1 VNLVRL
7 LALTVLTHTAF
18 GAARLTGSLYA
29 LSNKASAFTV
39 GVMMALFALVPM
51 LLAVRAGRWLDAV
64 GPRKPMLLG
73 TGLMC
78 AGVVLPALFP
88 YAVADL
94 APLLVAAALIGTGF
108 LYLQMTLQHL
118 VGEQAAP
125 DHRAEAFS
133 YLALGFSTSGLI
145 APVASGILIDAVGH
159 RATFAVFFVVMLV
172 ALALLLSQRHLLA
185 DRHGEV
191 TVANE
196 RELFDLFRHREVR
209 DVLIASGLISM
220 SWDLQTF
227 MVPVYG
233 TRIGLSA
240 SEIGLVLG
248 SFAAATFAIRLA
260 MPALSRSFREWQVL
274 TFTLLTGA
282 FAFALIP
289 FFSTLLPLM
298 ACAFLLGLGLG
309 AAQPNVMSLIHSRTP
324 AGRVGEALGL
334 RTTLMNG
341 SHVVLPLVFGAFGA
355 IVGAG
360 VAFWVMALLLGA
372 GGTGALRRKA
382 SARGGG

>member
-1 VNLVRL
+1 
-7 LALTVLTHTAF
+7 
-18 GAARLTGSLYA
+18 
-29 LSNKASAFTV
+29 
-39 GVMMALFALVPM
+39 
-51 LLAVRAGRWLDAV
+51 
-64 GPRKPMLLG
+64 
-73 TGLMC
+73 
-78 AGVVLPALFP
+78 
-88 YAVADL
+88 
-94 APLLVAAALIGTGF
+94 
-108 LYLQMTLQHL
+108 
-118 VGEQAAP
+118 
-125 DHRAEAFS
+125 
-133 YLALGFSTSGLI
+133 
-145 APVASGILIDAVGH
+145 VASGILIDTVGH

-185 DRHGEV
+185 DRRGEV
-191 TVANE
+191 TVAKE
-196 RELFDLFRHREVR
+196 RALFDLFRHREVR

-282 FAFALIP
+282 TAFALIP

-298 ACAFLLGLGLG
+298 VCAFLLGLGLG

-382 SARGGG
+382 PARGGG